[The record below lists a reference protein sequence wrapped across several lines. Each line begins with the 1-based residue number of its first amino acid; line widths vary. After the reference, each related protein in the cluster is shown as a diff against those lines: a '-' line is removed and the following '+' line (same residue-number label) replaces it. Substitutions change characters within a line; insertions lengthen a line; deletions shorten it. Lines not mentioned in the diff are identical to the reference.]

1 MHRVDDRRHGL
12 GPGPHDHA
20 GCARP
25 ELPTRALAVVTPT
38 TSRVRSRAWT
48 VQERRP
54 WSPPNTSETCTAC
67 GPVTRKPMTSPVA
80 AGAAAPRA
88 AQTTQPTNAV
98 ASTTI
103 AATRPGRRRRGGR
116 RRSGRRDGRWLSS
129 WTTCRRGVS
138 VGCGMIMGV
147 TDNLRLMAVHAHP
160 DDESSKGAA
169 TMARY
174 VSEGVDVHVVTC
186 TGGERGSI
194 LNPTLQHDESVLA
207 NLTDVRRREMDAA
220 REILGVRQ
228 DWLGWVDSGLPEG
241 DPLPPLPEGCFGL
254 MDVEVAAAPLVRLVR
269 SFRPHVMT
277 TYDENGG
284 YPHPDHIMC
293 HKIALHAF
301 EAAADPARYPDA
313 GPPWQPLKL
322 YYNQTFTKART
333 TALHEGMLA
342 RGLESPYGE
351 WLKNWEDR
359 EERTVTTHV
368 PCARLLRRAGQG
380 PARPRHPG
388 RPGRSVVPLP
398 AGGAAGGLADRGLR
412 AGPVGGRRPPRPRTT
427 CSPASA
433 APRWPDDPG
442 ADRCGPSVRA
452 VEESNVNPGLLGFVV
467 VALLGVATWLLIRS
481 MNRQIKKIDL
491 PDDAPDEPTRDGS
504 EQG

>member
-1 MHRVDDRRHGL
+1 
-12 GPGPHDHA
+12 
-20 GCARP
+20 
-25 ELPTRALAVVTPT
+25 
-38 TSRVRSRAWT
+38 
-48 VQERRP
+48 
-54 WSPPNTSETCTAC
+54 
-67 GPVTRKPMTSPVA
+67 
-80 AGAAAPRA
+80 
-88 AQTTQPTNAV
+88 
-98 ASTTI
+98 
-103 AATRPGRRRRGGR
+103 
-116 RRSGRRDGRWLSS
+116 
-129 WTTCRRGVS
+129 
-138 VGCGMIMGV
+138 MGV

-194 LNPTLQHDESVLA
+194 LNPKLQHDESVLA

-333 TALHEGMLA
+333 TALHEGMLS

-359 EERTVTTHV
+359 EERNVTTHV
-368 PCARLLRRAGQG
+368 PCADFFDVRDKALLAHATQVDPDG
-380 PARPRHPG
+380 PWFHCPLDVQREVWPTEDFELA
-388 RPGRSVVPLP
+388 RSVVTTAATEDDLF
-398 AGGAAGGLADRGLR
+398 AGIRG
-412 AGPVGGRRPPRPRTT
+412 T
-427 CSPASA
+427 
-433 APRWPDDPG
+433 
-442 ADRCGPSVRA
+442 
-452 VEESNVNPGLLGFVV
+452 E
-467 VALLGVATWLLIRS
+467 VAR
-481 MNRQIKKIDL
+481 
-491 PDDAPDEPTRDGS
+491 
-504 EQG
+504 

>member
-1 MHRVDDRRHGL
+1 
-12 GPGPHDHA
+12 
-20 GCARP
+20 
-25 ELPTRALAVVTPT
+25 
-38 TSRVRSRAWT
+38 
-48 VQERRP
+48 
-54 WSPPNTSETCTAC
+54 
-67 GPVTRKPMTSPVA
+67 
-80 AGAAAPRA
+80 
-88 AQTTQPTNAV
+88 
-98 ASTTI
+98 
-103 AATRPGRRRRGGR
+103 
-116 RRSGRRDGRWLSS
+116 
-129 WTTCRRGVS
+129 
-138 VGCGMIMGV
+138 MIMGV

-301 EAAADPARYPDA
+301 EAAADPARYPEA

-333 TALHEGMLA
+333 TALHEGMLL

-368 PCARLLRRAGQG
+368 PCADYFDVRDKALLAHATQVDPDG
-380 PARPRHPG
+380 PWFHCPLEVQREVWPTEDFELA
-388 RPGRSVVPLP
+388 RSVVETGATEDDLF
-398 AGGAAGGLADRGLR
+398 AGIRG
-412 AGPVGGRRPPRPRTT
+412 T
-427 CSPASA
+427 
-433 APRWPDDPG
+433 
-442 ADRCGPSVRA
+442 A
-452 VEESNVNPGLLGFVV
+452 V
-467 VALLGVATWLLIRS
+467 AR
-481 MNRQIKKIDL
+481 
-491 PDDAPDEPTRDGS
+491 
-504 EQG
+504 